1 MKLGDCL
8 EEEEGKKNRI
18 SAINDVFIE
27 RTSTKKSP
35 V

>member
-1 MKLGDCL
+1 MKLGDCP
-8 EEEEGKKNRI
+8 EEEEEKNRI
-18 SAINDVFIE
+18 SAIKDVFIE

>member
-1 MKLGDCL
+1 MKLGDCP
-8 EEEEGKKNRI
+8 EEEEEKNII